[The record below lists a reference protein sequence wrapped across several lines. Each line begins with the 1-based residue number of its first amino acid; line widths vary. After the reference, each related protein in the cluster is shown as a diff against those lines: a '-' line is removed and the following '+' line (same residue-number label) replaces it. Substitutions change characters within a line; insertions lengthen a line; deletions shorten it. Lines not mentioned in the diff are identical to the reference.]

1 MRIQKLNLT
10 SWVIILIIAS
20 LIVPILANAKIVPP
34 TGNTQLTPEH
44 VADKIVTHGYTLI
57 DAYINELPE
66 YTCTF
71 PGGQFAFT
79 LDNDARISILPACA
93 YGKIWRNI
101 TFRNPDD
108 SMQIIFLDG
117 PVTGEPGIPNEEAI
131 ANAKEILAIQ
141 LSDSNMIVKEVFKEE
156 LRLNLGSLDGIQV
169 FIDLMFDSIELS
181 APLASG
187 PKPAEATLPEGVL
200 VKVNPTNEKPVK
212 INEISTSFKG
222 VKTRADFEG
231 VKKEIQISVDKVK
244 RETKIEI
251 DNVVVTVKQA
261 VEIKES
267 KLYLETSVGPKE
279 IKVLPNAAS
288 EKAIETG
295 IKNVE
300 EIELKEEAAKPI
312 YSVQGTKK
320 ARLLFIFPVTLKIET
335 KIDAE
340 SGEVVFVKEP
350 WWSFL
355 AW

>member
-1 MRIQKLNLT
+1 MRIQKLNSTFYTTLF
-10 SWVIILIIAS
+10 VIIS

-44 VADKIVTHGYTLI
+44 VADKIVTHGYTLV
-57 DAYINELPE
+57 DAYIKELSGF
-66 YTCTF
+66 TCSF
-71 PGGQFAFT
+71 PGGQFSFT
-79 LDNDARISILPACA
+79 LDNDARTEISPACA
-93 YGKIWRNI
+93 YSKIWRQI
-101 TFRNPDD
+101 SFLNPDGTAA
-108 SMQIIFLDG
+108 ILFLDG
-117 PVTGEPGIPNEEAI
+117 PIFGEPGTPNEETI
-131 ANAKEILAIQ
+131 DEAKEILTSQ
-141 LSDSNMIVKEVFKEE
+141 LSDSNMRIKKIFKEDIS
-156 LRLNLGSLDGIQV
+156 LNLGSLDDFQV

-231 VKKEIQISVDKVK
+231 ERKEIQISVDKVK

-251 DNVVVTVKQA
+251 DNVAVSTKQTVE
-261 VEIKES
+261 VKES

-288 EKAIETG
+288 EKATETG

-312 YSVQGTKK
+312 YSVKGTKR
-320 ARLLFIFPVTLKIET
+320 ARLLFIFPVTLEIE
-335 KIDAE
+335 IRVDAQT
-340 SGEVVFVKEP
+340 SEVISVKKP